1 MLLRKG
7 SNGNEVK
14 ALQEALHLFVDGVF
28 GKLTEEAVKEF
39 QRTNGLKPD
48 GIVGDKTWEK
58 LFPSGESTLKKSRR
72 VINEIIVHCS
82 ATREGKDYT
91 VADVKRWH
99 TTPVSKGGRGWS
111 DIGYHYVIHRDG
123 TVHTGRNV
131 NVSGAH
137 CTGHNSHSI
146 GVCYIG
152 GCDASDGRTPKD
164 TRTPA
169 QKKSLLELLQE
180 LKKLYPKARIRGHR
194 DFANKACPSFDATK
208 EYSKL

>member
-48 GIVGDKTWEK
+48 GVVGDKTWEK

-82 ATREGKDYT
+82 ATREGQNYT

-123 TVHTGRNV
+123 TVHKGRDV

-164 TRTPA
+164 TRTQA